1 MKHSTTWDELGEV
14 SDFRKV
20 KFTYYQKDS
29 KHIEQKCNLL
39 KNISY
44 GRFCFKN
51 VLLEI
56 V

>member
-14 SDFRKV
+14 MDFRKL
-20 KFTYYQKDS
+20 KFTYYQKYL

-44 GRFCFKN
+44 GRVSF
-51 VLLEI
+51 
-56 V
+56 